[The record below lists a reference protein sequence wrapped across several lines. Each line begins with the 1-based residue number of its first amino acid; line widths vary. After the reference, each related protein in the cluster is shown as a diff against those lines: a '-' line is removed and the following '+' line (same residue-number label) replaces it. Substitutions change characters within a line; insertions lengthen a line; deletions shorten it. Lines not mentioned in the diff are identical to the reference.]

1 MAKTKKTKKINNV
14 KVTIT
19 AIIAIILA
27 ASIVYNI
34 IELFINPSDTFMI
47 DNGKIS
53 VSEEAVGYIIREESV
68 FQGQNYKNGISQI
81 KSEGQRIAKGEHI
94 FRYYSNNEE
103 KLVKKIA
110 ELDLQIQD
118 AMEENNNIYSSD
130 IITIEKTIESQLK
143 DISNKNR
150 ASDIKETKKSID
162 QLLTKRAKMVGNLSP
177 SGSYIRKLISQRSK
191 YETELNNGAE
201 YVDATISGSV
211 SYRVDGLEN
220 VLTVDKIGELTK
232 EDLNKVNEKTGQIVQ
247 TSDESAKIVNNYYC
261 YISCVLN
268 SEESKNIQ
276 IDDNIKISLSTGK
289 EIRGVVKYISEQEKR
304 R

>member
-1 MAKTKKTKKINNV
+1 
-14 KVTIT
+14 
-19 AIIAIILA
+19 
-27 ASIVYNI
+27 
-34 IELFINPSDTFMI
+34 
-47 DNGKIS
+47 
-53 VSEEAVGYIIREESV
+53 
-68 FQGQNYKNGISQI
+68 
-81 KSEGQRIAKGEHI
+81 
-94 FRYYSNNEE
+94 
-103 KLVKKIA
+103 
-110 ELDLQIQD
+110 
-118 AMEENNNIYSSD
+118 
-130 IITIEKTIESQLK
+130 
-143 DISNKNR
+143 
-150 ASDIKETKKSID
+150 
-162 QLLTKRAKMVGNLSP
+162 MVGNLSP